1 MTVEYQDFGIGR
13 VNANTTV
20 NTPKP
25 KKEDTVEQDSE
36 QVVRDIRIAFDLDY
50 YINEYTGTQNI
61 QSIFNAPLSLKV
73 SLLDTGITNSILFYQ
88 KKVSWGKRKHKNW
101 LPMFA
106 RVSGNKT
113 ILGQLDGALFTIFVI
128 VKGKIISQEQGRSNN
143 PVAELISQM
152 ETY

>member
-1 MTVEYQDFGIGR
+1 
-13 VNANTTV
+13 
-20 NTPKP
+20 
-25 KKEDTVEQDSE
+25 
-36 QVVRDIRIAFDLDY
+36 
-50 YINEYTGTQNI
+50 
-61 QSIFNAPLSLKV
+61 
-73 SLLDTGITNSILFYQ
+73 
-88 KKVSWGKRKHKNW
+88 
-101 LPMFA
+101 MFA